1 MYIRLTYKVMFQ
13 AALHDLKII
22 VKIHDINFFNLLLR
36 TMYLKSVVNGAPSL
50 NPAISTDI

>member
-22 VKIHDINFFNLLLR
+22 VKIYDINFFNLLLR
-36 TMYLKSVVNGAPSL
+36 SMYLKSVVNGAPSP